1 MGRPTDVDE
10 TFAQLYDW
18 YYKAIYHTAYG
29 ILHSAEEAEDVM
41 QETFHSLLN
50 SLQRGETIN
59 NPGGW
64 LLQVAR
70 NGSYNATR
78 RMNRLADAEELEK
91 LTSSDRADSS
101 ENTLFVH
108 QMLSTLS
115 DAEREIVTL
124 HVIAGLKLS
133 EIALLMELP
142 SATVRWRFAN
152 AKKQL
157 RRALREVP

>member
-1 MGRPTDVDE
+1 
-10 TFAQLYDW
+10 
-18 YYKAIYHTAYG
+18 
-29 ILHSAEEAEDVM
+29 
-41 QETFHSLLN
+41 
-50 SLQRGETIN
+50 
-59 NPGGW
+59 
-64 LLQVAR
+64 
-70 NGSYNATR
+70 
-78 RMNRLADAEELEK
+78 MNRLADAEELEK

>member
-1 MGRPTDVDE
+1 
-10 TFAQLYDW
+10 
-18 YYKAIYHTAYG
+18 
-29 ILHSAEEAEDVM
+29 
-41 QETFHSLLN
+41 
-50 SLQRGETIN
+50 
-59 NPGGW
+59 
-64 LLQVAR
+64 
-70 NGSYNATR
+70 
-78 RMNRLADAEELEK
+78 
-91 LTSSDRADSS
+91 
-101 ENTLFVH
+101 
-108 QMLSTLS
+108 MLSTLS